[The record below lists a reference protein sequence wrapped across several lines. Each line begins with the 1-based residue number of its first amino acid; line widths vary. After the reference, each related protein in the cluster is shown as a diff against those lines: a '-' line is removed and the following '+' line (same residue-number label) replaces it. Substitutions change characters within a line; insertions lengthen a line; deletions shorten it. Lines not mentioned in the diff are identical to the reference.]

1 VIVLC
6 IVKVLSKEKKK
17 KKCTL
22 LWIKSCSSSD
32 HDLSRR
38 WADDE
43 TRDESKL
50 KGKSVAAGPS
60 KKKNLLRPCLYVPVL
75 SCSTLLLLLLL
86 LPLYS
91 VRFFFQI
98 SLKLPLWPARQHRK
112 WVIGENENVTSSF
125 SPK

>member
-60 KKKNLLRPCLYVPVL
+60 KKKMLRPCLYVPVL

-86 LPLYS
+86 LLPLCS
-91 VRFFFQI
+91 VRFFF
-98 SLKLPLWPARQHRK
+98 K
-112 WVIGENENVTSSF
+112 
-125 SPK
+125 